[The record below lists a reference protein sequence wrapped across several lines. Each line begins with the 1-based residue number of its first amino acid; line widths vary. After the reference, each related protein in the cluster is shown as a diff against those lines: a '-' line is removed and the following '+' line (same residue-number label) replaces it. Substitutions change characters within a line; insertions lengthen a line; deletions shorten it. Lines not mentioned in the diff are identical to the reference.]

1 MIGSIILAIIG
12 GLIIGVLARLVL
24 PGKQNISMVMTIVI
38 GVVSSFIASIICNV
52 VFHYDGNGGIRW
64 IPLIVGVI
72 VAAVLIGMYSNHKS
86 RNTLTR

>member
-1 MIGSIILAIIG
+1 MIGSIIGAIIG

-24 PGKQNISMVMTIVI
+24 PGKQNISMLMTIGI
-38 GVVSSFIASIICNV
+38 GVVSSFIASLIVGAIGYRNA
-52 VFHYDGNGGIRW
+52 NGIAW

-72 VAAVLIGMYSNHKS
+72 VAAILIGMYSNHKS